1 MLSCALLKR
10 VFLPLLKETFLI
22 YLTWNEQKRL
32 FFIRPSVLQQWSDL
46 EDLYGN
52 LLWMMWITDS
62 VCTGPSSFRAHPRS
76 SEWGNNP
83 NSSNNNRWGEVGPT
97 VCAPA
102 VLPLSVRQSADAGF
116 QSLLLQHAGRR
127 AGRVEIQHL
136 PGTHGQHVHAVK
148 HDDGASFN

>member
-1 MLSCALLKR
+1 MLCIR
-10 VFLPLLKETFLI
+10 VILSPAGPLTC
-22 YLTWNEQKRL
+22 WVSSL
-32 FFIRPSVLQQWSDL
+32 FTKWANKQQQQQQQ
-46 EDLYGN
+46 
-52 LLWMMWITDS
+52 
-62 VCTGPSSFRAHPRS
+62 RR
-76 SEWGNNP
+76 
-83 NSSNNNRWGEVGPT
+83 EVGPT

-148 HDDGASFN
+148 HDERSLVCVMDKYQRE